1 VEYFIVFFLLVLNVD
16 KFEPM
21 ALTMANNLK
30 FKSYEECVEFG
41 YKQTMFIMESLNEH
55 SIIYKDLMFKCV
67 EEKNQEA

>member
-1 VEYFIVFFLLVLNVD
+1 MVLNVD

-30 FKSYEECVEFG
+30 FKNYEECAEFG
-41 YKQTMFIMESLNEH
+41 YEQTIFIMERLNEQG
-55 SIIYKDLMFKCV
+55 IIYKDLMFKCV

>member
-30 FKSYEECVEFG
+30 FKSYEECAEFG
-41 YKQTMFIMESLNEH
+41 YNQTIFIMERLNEH

-67 EEKNQEA
+67 EEKKLEV

>member
-21 ALTMANNLK
+21 ALTMVNNLK
-30 FKSYEECVEFG
+30 FKNYEECAEFG
-41 YKQTMFIMESLNEH
+41 YNQTIFIMERLNEH

-67 EEKNQEA
+67 EEKKLEV